1 MQEQVNEHSREIAVA
16 KVKIAHMERALDEI
30 NGSLKQ
36 LVILHQQHTE
46 IESSLKSM
54 HRRIDTWEKAIEGAK
69 CDAGQCM
76 TTIRVQKIEDSLGKL
91 VWIIITALTL
101 AVLASV
107 VKGVSLL

>member
-46 IESSLKSM
+46 IEARLKSM
-54 HRRIDTWEKAIEGAK
+54 HRRIDTWEKSIEGAK
-69 CDAGQCM
+69 CDAGQC
-76 TTIRVQKIEDSLGKL
+76 TTTMRVQKIEDNLGRL
-91 VWIIITALTL
+91 VWIIIVTVTL
-101 AVLASV
+101 AVLATV
-107 VKGVSLL
+107 IKGVSTL